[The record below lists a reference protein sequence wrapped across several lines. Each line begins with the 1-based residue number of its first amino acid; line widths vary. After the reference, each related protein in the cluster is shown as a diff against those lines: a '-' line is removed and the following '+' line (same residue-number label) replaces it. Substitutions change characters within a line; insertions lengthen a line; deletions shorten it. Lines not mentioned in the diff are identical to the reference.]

1 MGGLLYKD
9 FVAIKGKRLVWILVI
24 VTVAYTILRMAFPG
38 TVYME
43 QFIVTNDNGETG
55 NLIDMFFI
63 MGEFVVIWMGGW
75 VINMFG
81 LKTIQ
86 FDEKNK
92 LRGYLS
98 SLPFDKKAYVAS
110 KYIFTGILAYVA
122 ISLYLLWHVI
132 CTAFMGEGFI
142 AGLSALIM
150 SFSIPFISLVLLIMA
165 VELPAFL
172 IAGKDKSN
180 MVIISIV
187 MLVAIV
193 ILGYLLFGD
202 LSVLEKI
209 NYEKIINW
217 LDAHAFEMTLLFI
230 LFPMVTLG
238 LYYLSYRIAAK
249 LYVRKEDWDD

>member
-1 MGGLLYKD
+1 MSGLLYKD
-9 FVAIKGKRLVWILVI
+9 FVAIKGKRLVWILI
-24 VTVAYTILRMAFPG
+24 IATVVYTALRMAFPG
-38 TVYME
+38 TVYMDM
-43 QFIVTNDNGETG
+43 VTNDSGETG
-55 NLIDMFFI
+55 NLIDILFI
-63 MGEFVVIWMGGW
+63 TGEFGVIWMGGW
-75 VINMFG
+75 VINLFG

-98 SLPFDKKAYVAS
+98 SLPFDKETYVAS
-110 KYIFTGILAYVA
+110 KYIFTGILAYVF

-142 AGLSALIM
+142 AGLSTLIM
-150 SFSIPFISLVLLIMA
+150 SFSIPVISLVLLIMA

-172 IAGKDKSN
+172 IMGKDKSN

-187 MLVAIV
+187 MLVAIAV
-193 ILGYLLFGD
+193 LGYLLFGD

-209 NYEKIINW
+209 NYEKILNW
-217 LDAHAFEMTLLFI
+217 LDAHAFGMTLLSI
-230 LFPMVTLG
+230 LSPMITLG

-249 LYVRKEDWDD
+249 LYARKEDWDD